1 MRKVSSITEIIG
13 HTPMVEYP
21 VANPNW
27 QLFLKLEKCN
37 PGQSMKDRMALSMVE
52 AAEKEG
58 KLKPGGTIIESSS
71 GNTGTGLAMIAASK
85 GYKFIAVVDH
95 HAAKEKIDVMRA
107 YGAEIVFVDGDQTE
121 DKVAVAAR
129 EMMAARLSK
138 QIPNSFFANQADNPA
153 NPDGYSPLAE
163 EILNQVHDVRTLIG
177 AIGTGGSLCGTAK
190 ELRKTTPE
198 LEVIAVEP
206 NGSILFGG
214 PGGPYYQ
221 SGTGNP
227 PDADIPKNV
236 DYNVINSHYK
246 VSDKEA
252 FNTARFAARNTGILI
267 GGSAGGVLYK
277 ALKNIH
283 TRTDEGKMV
292 AIMGDGGE
300 KYISTV
306 FNDEWMAQ
314 KRLLDASVDVRLRL
328 FSSLPNAKN

>member
-52 AAEKEG
+52 AAERDG
-58 KLKPGGTIIESSS
+58 KLKVGGTIIESSS

-95 HAAKEKIDVMRA
+95 HAAKEKIDIMRA
-107 YGAEIVFVDGDQTE
+107 YGAEIVFVDSDQAE

-129 EMMAARLSK
+129 ETMAARLSK
-138 QIPNSFFANQADNPA
+138 EIPNSFFANQADNPA
-153 NPDGYSPLAE
+153 NPEGYVPLAQ
-163 EILNQVHDVRTLIG
+163 EILAQVSDVRILIG
-177 AIGTGGSLCGTAK
+177 AIGTGGSLCGTAREMK
-190 ELRKTTPE
+190 KTHPE
-198 LEVIAVEP
+198 LEAIAVEP
-206 NGSILFGG
+206 KGSILFGG

-227 PDADIPKNV
+227 PDADIPKNM
-236 DYNVINSHYK
+236 DYSVIDNHYK

-252 FNTARFAARNTGILI
+252 FNTARFVAKQTGILI

-277 ALKNIH
+277 ALEHIH
-283 TRTDEGKMV
+283 SRKDTGKMV
-292 AIMGDGGE
+292 AVMGDGGE

-306 FNDEWMAQ
+306 FNDEWMTH

-328 FSSLPNAKN
+328 FSSLNNAKS